1 MDQVKRHMCKAG
13 ALFQLNFRGCV
24 LSANVT
30 ASHTKK
36 KTQSCI
42 LEVSLNS
49 TVEADMITACTALT
63 PSGPTHIWTLLFS
76 ALVMQGEK

>member
-1 MDQVKRHMCKAG
+1 MDQVKRHMCKAR

-30 ASHTKK
+30 ASHKKK
-36 KTQSCI
+36 KTQSRI

-49 TVEADMITACTALT
+49 TVEADMITTCTALT
-63 PSGPTHIWTLLFS
+63 PSGPTHIGTLLFS